1 MIAFQRP
8 PQHSIP
14 LRSPLRSGCCFA
26 APWRWLALAT
36 GLGLL
41 AACAPVSAAVPPPT
55 PVPLELAARLSA
67 SDSQP
72 VDNQPGG
79 APSPTYTATPP
90 ASPQPSSLLAAGA
103 AAYPTA
109 LPPRSPSVPVSD
121 LLYLSQD
128 RLLRWRPPALVP
140 QLLAED
146 VQAISLTPDGRLAAL
161 LRPRRMTANGQP
173 RFDLELLDLQTLQT
187 ASLLKE
193 SPPLLQIHLSS
204 DGNWLAYQVDV
215 EEGPI
220 YALSISDLRQAIAA
234 APTPTPQQAASSGAP
249 LTLQETLSGS
259 PVEAAP
265 RAPLRL
271 GACRPQ
277 PACDSL
283 DWAPAAPGA
292 LVGAPS
298 PARAA
303 LIWSDPRGIW
313 LANPG
318 QPSGSP
324 RLIQPA
330 EISVADPK
338 GQKSQVQVRFSQ
350 AAWSPQG
357 RFILARVQPLNSPIA
372 WYTLVDTVSGR
383 QADIQDSYSQTPNQ
397 AQARWLPNGDL
408 LVTHASD
415 PARQVSPFVH
425 LVLVRPTS
433 PDLLV
438 AGKSFDLYSDALPFS
453 ASARKIIP
461 VHEVNWAGDPLAGR
475 MPLGVNLVGMDAAPV
490 LFLLDLQVGKLD
502 KLADLPANIAAVYWS
517 PDGSGGL
524 MMVAAGGP
532 SEAGSTGQRPLFI
545 TLDGSGFYD
554 LGAVL
559 GPDPHDFHWLP
570 PARPSG

>member
-1 MIAFQRP
+1 MIAFQRS
-8 PQHSIP
+8 PQHSIS

-26 APWRWLALAT
+26 VPWRWLALFAA
-36 GLGLL
+36 LSLL
-41 AACAPVSAAVPPPT
+41 SACAAPGGAVLTTSQPAHQVSF
-55 PVPLELAARLSA
+55 

-72 VDNQPGG
+72 VENQPGSG
-79 APSPTYTATPP
+79 ALDAALTPSPLADRGPGELSTAPAAALAPP
-90 ASPQPSSLLAAGA
+90 P
-103 AAYPTA
+103 AYPTA

-121 LLYLSQD
+121 LLYLSQE
-128 RLLRWRPPALVP
+128 RLLRWRPPALIP
-140 QLLAED
+140 QLLAEG
-146 VQAISLTPDGRLAAL
+146 VQTFSLTPDGRLVAL
-161 LRPRRMTANGQP
+161 LRPRRLSANGQP
-173 RFDLELLDLQTLQT
+173 RFDLDLLDLQTLQT

-193 SPPLLQIHLSS
+193 SPPLLQIHLSP

-220 YALSISDLRQAIAA
+220 YALPIGDLRQAIAA
-234 APTPTPQQAASSGAP
+234 APTPTPQQAGATGAP
-249 LTLQETLSGS
+249 LTLQETLGGS

-265 RAPLRL
+265 RPPLRL
-271 GACRPQ
+271 GACSLQ

-283 DWAPAAPGA
+283 DWAPVAPGG
-292 LVGAPS
+292 LIGAP
-298 PARAA
+298 AAAGAA

-313 LANPG
+313 LASPAQASG
-318 QPSGSP
+318 QP

-338 GQKSQVQVRFSQ
+338 GQKSQMQVRFSQ
-350 AAWSPQG
+350 AVWSPQG

-372 WYTLVDTVSGR
+372 WYSLVDTLSGR
-383 QADIQDSYSQTPNQ
+383 RADIQDSYSQTANQ
-397 AQARWLPNGDL
+397 AQARWLPSGDL

-415 PARQVSPFVH
+415 PARQVSPFVR
-425 LVLVRPTS
+425 LILVRPTS

-475 MPLGVNLVGMDAAPV
+475 LPLSIDLVGMDAAPV
-490 LFLLDLQVGKLD
+490 LFLLDLQVGKLN

-524 MMVAAGGP
+524 ILVTGNGP
-532 SEAGSTGQRPLFI
+532 TGLRPLFI
-545 TLDGSGFYD
+545 ALDGSGFYD
-554 LGAVL
+554 LEAVL
-559 GPDPHDFHWLP
+559 GPNPHEFHWLP
-570 PARPSG
+570 PVRPSG